1 MAAFTD
7 NPDRL
12 DKIVEDDGVPSE
24 SMYIWMML
32 VGNLLESGFTGTVV
46 TAALTGGG
54 VQGSMT
60 FQNGVLIE
68 QVQAT

>member
-32 VGNLLESGFTGTVV
+32 VGNLLESGFTGTVM